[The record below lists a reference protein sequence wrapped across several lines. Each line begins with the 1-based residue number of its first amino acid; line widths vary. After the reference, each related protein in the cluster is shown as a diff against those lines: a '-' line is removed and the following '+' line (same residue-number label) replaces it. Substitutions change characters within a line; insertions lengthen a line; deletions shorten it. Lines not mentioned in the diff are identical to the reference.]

1 MKVPNPNTCSVTQKL
16 LFLLLLLVCL
26 LLFCACAAD
35 DDSPEDV
42 TRTAAKDRL
51 EQVEIRQPPIFSTRE
66 IPVTES
72 VTEVQTETV
81 AEAITE
87 TVSEAVTEAVT
98 EPLPQEQESY
108 VSVKEINALPKP
120 YEESLFC
127 AVTSDRNWI
136 VSVYEEGLDFY
147 IELNNHGYLSFSKAR
162 LVLPDGYTSG
172 AIVGGCG
179 TSEDRGLL
187 LHVRTKDSASGETV
201 FLTYRFREM
210 PYTWSELKC
219 GKPWSNYVDETAA
232 EIQNPLT
239 YDVLT
244 APQERTVNKRS
255 VRGFRFDVVDALPAD
270 PEDSLFY
277 VRSYSMFPMM
287 LVYEECMTFYWVERG
302 WNSDLYTMN
311 DYYHYNEC
319 EFQLPDGYINGKLI
333 GGNGGAGSEEYVFY
347 AEATDE
353 KTGEI
358 TYFMYTVI
366 SDNGPLMGGS
376 AYRMSEEEAERHTT
390 NPDHIKPQYRDLEIT
405 LPPEYYDRGDIVG
418 GLRDALPSAESSV
431 ECSVTM
437 TEITS
442 LPAPPDDT
450 MFCAYG
456 SGCPPAYLFY
466 EPGTMF
472 YRLDYYC
479 SPETLEDQYRYYE
492 YELHLPEQFSDVCF
506 LGGGR
511 GGGSAEVMLYLEAKN
526 AESARREYYC
536 LHFQLSDNDAVI
548 NADILIPIPRS
559 DVKQI
564 KSRRHSYDK
573 IRQTFQSMRESA
585 LKSRG

>member
-1 MKVPNPNTCSVTQKL
+1 MKISTVNTHISAQKL
-16 LFLLLLLVCL
+16 PILFLLLLFL
-26 LLFCACAAD
+26 LLFCACD
-35 DDSPEDV
+35 E
-42 TRTAAKDRL
+42 
-51 EQVEIRQPPIFSTRE
+51 EVEIRQPPIFSTRE

-81 AEAITE
+81 TEAITE

-98 EPLPQEQESY
+98 EPLPQELESY

-210 PYTWSELKC
+210 PYTWSELEC

-232 EIQNPLT
+232 EIQKPLT

-353 KTGEI
+353 KTGDI
-358 TYFMYTVI
+358 IYFRYTI
-366 SDNGPLMGGS
+366 LTDNDGSLMGGS
-376 AYRMSEEEAERHTT
+376 AYRMNEEEAERFTK
-390 NPDHIKPQYRDLEIT
+390 NPDHIKPQYRDLEIV

-418 GLRDALPSAESSV
+418 GLRDSLPSAESSV

-437 TEITS
+437 TELSS
-442 LPAPPDDT
+442 LPAPPDDV
-450 MFCAYG
+450 MFCTYG
-456 SGCPPAYLFY
+456 VGCPPAYLFY
-466 EPGTMF
+466 EPGTVF
-472 YRLDYYC
+472 YRLDYTC
-479 SPETLEDQYRYYE
+479 IPETGEDRYWYFK
-492 YELHLPEQFSDVCF
+492 YELHLPEHFSNVCF
-506 LGGGR
+506 IGGGM
-511 GGGSAEVMLYLEAKN
+511 GAGSREVELYLEAKN
-526 AESARREYYC
+526 AESGRWEYYS
-536 LHFQLSDNDAVI
+536 LYFTLNGDDANI
-548 NADILIPIPRS
+548 YCTRLQPIPRYS
-559 DVKQI
+559 LKWMEN
-564 KSRRHSYDK
+564 KRHSYEK
-573 IRQTFQSMRESA
+573 IRQTFQRMHESA